1 MLPIDREIF
10 PICCCPAIASCSS
23 SVNRRSFRPLLIG
36 SAMGLTVLVVA
47 GLAYWDAI
55 RESEAALRELA
66 DGQATFARAFGVT
79 LDALRAGGGGDAE
92 VRAILQRAERAG
104 SSRLFLHRGGETTLW
119 STAEREVASARV
131 VEAIQRRDRAVRI
144 PREEAAAFG
153 LPARTAIAGIA
164 YPADP
169 RGVDIVAVSSA
180 EHLRDRQAWARRR
193 LLLSV
198 AAAAGL
204 VLLFGGVALRMQ
216 RKELLLEGELAVA
229 ALQRRSDERLERA
242 SKAAAFGTLA
252 IGVAHEISTPLGV
265 IAARAEQLAAKVGSD
280 EKLSGAVA
288 AIASQADRIKLVI
301 RGLLGLARGDAPSA
315 ERIDPGGVVTEA
327 LALVRHRLE
336 SARVPVTEE
345 IAGALP
351 AVIGDEKLLE
361 QAVVNLLL
369 NACDACKGVDGGIVV
384 RAGEDGGDVT
394 IVVEDSGVGIS
405 EADAGRALEPFFT
418 TKAREGGT
426 GLGLAIAREIVSNH
440 RGTLTLAP
448 QPPRGTRATIRL
460 PPAPGAT

>member
-1 MLPIDREIF
+1 
-10 PICCCPAIASCSS
+10 
-23 SVNRRSFRPLLIG
+23 
-36 SAMGLTVLVVA
+36 MGLAVLVVA

-55 RESEAALRELA
+55 RESEASLREMA
-66 DGQATFARAFGVT
+66 DGQAAVARALGVT
-79 LDALRAGGGGDAE
+79 LDALRAAGAGADGQL
-92 VRAILQRAERAG
+92 RAILQRAERPGASHLFVVHAG
-104 SSRLFLHRGGETTLW
+104 AGVLT
-119 STAEREVASARV
+119 STAGQPVGSARV
-131 VEAIQRRDRAVRI
+131 LNAIARRERAVRI
-144 PREEAAAFG
+144 PREEASAFG

-164 YPADP
+164 YAADP
-169 RGVDIVAVSSA
+169 RGLDIVVVSSA
-180 EHLRDRQAWARRR
+180 EHQRDRQAWARRR

-216 RKELLLEGELAVA
+216 RKELLLESELAVA
-229 ALQRRSDERLERA
+229 ALRRQRDEQLERA

-265 IAARAEQLAAKVGSD
+265 IAARAEQLAPKVAGD
-280 EKLSGAVA
+280 DKLAGAVA

-315 ERIDPGGVVTEA
+315 ERIEPRRVVA
-327 LALVRHRLE
+327 QAVALVRHRLDSAGVPLTE
-336 SARVPVTEE
+336 S
-345 IAGALP
+345 IAGEP
-351 AVIGDEKLLE
+351 SAVIGDEKLLE

-369 NACDACKGVDGGIVV
+369 NACDACKAVGGAIVV
-384 RAGEDGGDVT
+384 RAEQDGDDVT

-405 EADAGRALEPFFT
+405 EADVERALEPFFT

-440 RGTLTLAP
+440 RGSLTLAP
-448 QPPRGTRATIRL
+448 LPGRGTRATIRL
-460 PPAPGAT
+460 PPARRAT

>member
-1 MLPIDREIF
+1 
-10 PICCCPAIASCSS
+10 
-23 SVNRRSFRPLLIG
+23 
-36 SAMGLTVLVVA
+36 MGLAVLVVA
-47 GLAYWDAI
+47 GLAYWDAM

-66 DGQATFARAFGVT
+66 DGQATVARAFGVT
-79 LDALRAGGGGDAE
+79 LDALRADGGGDDAE
-92 VRAILQRAERAG
+92 LRAILERAERSG
-104 SSRLFLHRGGETTLW
+104 SSRLFVHRAGDPTLR
-119 STAEREVASARV
+119 SAASAEIASPRV
-131 VEAIQRRDRAVRI
+131 VEAIGRRERAVRI

-169 RGVDIVAVSSA
+169 RAADVVAISSA
-180 EHLRDRQAWARRR
+180 EHLRDRMAWARRR

-198 AAAAGL
+198 ASAAGL

-216 RKELLLEGELAVA
+216 RKELLLEGALAVA
-229 ALQRRSDERLERA
+229 DLQRRSDERLDRA
-242 SKAAAFGTLA
+242 NKAAAFGTLA

-265 IAARAEQLAAKVGSD
+265 IAARTEQLQAKIAGD
-280 EKLSGAVA
+280 DKLAPAVA
-288 AIASQADRIKLVI
+288 AIASQADRIKQVI

-315 ERIDPGGVVTEA
+315 ERIEPGRIVNEA
-327 LALVRHRLE
+327 VALVRHRLDG
-336 SARVPVTEE
+336 AGVPLTQA
-345 IAGALP
+345 IDDGLP

-369 NACDACKGVDGGIVV
+369 NACDACKTVGGAIVV
-384 RAGEDGGDVT
+384 RAALEANASAGDVV

-448 QPPRGTRATIRL
+448 RPERGTRATVRL
-460 PPAPGAT
+460 PPAPAPAERAT

>member
-1 MLPIDREIF
+1 
-10 PICCCPAIASCSS
+10 
-23 SVNRRSFRPLLIG
+23 
-36 SAMGLTVLVVA
+36 MGLAVLVVA

-55 RESEAALRELA
+55 RESDAALRELA
-66 DGQATFARAFGVT
+66 DGQATVARALGVT
-79 LDALRAGGGGDAE
+79 LEALGAAGIARDAE
-92 VRAILQRAERAG
+92 VRAILRRAERQN
-104 SSRLFLHRGGETTLW
+104 SSRFFLHAPGGATLQA
-119 STAEREVASARV
+119 TGGQEIASARV
-131 VEAIQRRDRAVRI
+131 VEAIGRRERTVRI

-153 LPARTAIAGIA
+153 LPARTALAGIA

-169 RGVDIVAVSSA
+169 RGAVIVAIGSA
-180 EHLRDRQAWARRR
+180 EHQRDRQAWARRR

-216 RKELLLEGELAVA
+216 RKELMLESALAVA

-265 IAARAEQLAAKVGSD
+265 IAARTEQVQEKVAGD
-280 EKLSGAVA
+280 EKLAGAVA

-315 ERIDPGGVVTEA
+315 ERIEPRRVVSQA
-327 LALVRHRLE
+327 VALVRHRLDD
-336 SARVPVTEE
+336 AGVPVTESIE
-345 IAGALP
+345 NALP
-351 AVIGDEKLLE
+351 AVIGDQNLLE

-369 NACDACKGVDGGIVV
+369 NACDACKAVGGGIVV
-384 RAGEDGGDVT
+384 RVAQDRAGGAAGDGATGGDVT

-405 EADAGRALEPFFT
+405 EADVERALEPFFT
-418 TKAREGGT
+418 TKARDGGT

-448 QPPRGTRATIRL
+448 MPGRGTRAIIRL
-460 PPAPGAT
+460 PPARETT

>member
-1 MLPIDREIF
+1 
-10 PICCCPAIASCSS
+10 
-23 SVNRRSFRPLLIG
+23 
-36 SAMGLTVLVVA
+36 MGLTVLVVA

-55 RESEAALRELA
+55 RESDAALREMA
-66 DGQATFARAFGVT
+66 DGQAIFARALGVT
-79 LDALRAGGGGDAE
+79 LGAFRSIGSDDDARL
-92 VRAILQRAERAG
+92 RAILRRVEQPG
-104 SSRLFLHRGGETTLW
+104 SSRIFLHAAGDAALR
-119 STAEREVASARV
+119 STAGEGVASARV
-131 VEAIQRRDRAVRI
+131 IDAIRRHEQAVRI

-153 LPARTAIAGIA
+153 LPPRTAIAGIA
-164 YPADP
+164 YPDVP
-169 RGVDIVAVSSA
+169 RGVDIVTVRSA
-180 EHLRDRQAWARRR
+180 EHQRDRASWARRR

-204 VLLFGGVALRMQ
+204 VLAFGGIALRMQ
-216 RKELLLEGELAVA
+216 RKELMLEGQLAVA
-229 ALQRRSDERLERA
+229 ALRRRSDERLERA

-265 IAARAEQLAAKVGSD
+265 IAARAEQMQPKVADD
-280 EKLSGAVA
+280 EKLAGAVA
-288 AIASQADRIKLVI
+288 AIASQAERIRQVI

-315 ERIDPGGVVTEA
+315 ERIEPRRVVSGA
-327 LALVRHRLE
+327 VALVRHRLDSAGVPLTE
-336 SARVPVTEE
+336 S
-345 IAGALP
+345 IGNALP

-369 NACDACKGVDGGIVV
+369 NACDACKGVGGAIVV

-440 RGTLTLAP
+440 RGTLALAP

-460 PPAPGAT
+460 PPVRGAT

>member
-1 MLPIDREIF
+1 MGT
-10 PICCCPAIASCSS
+10 CCSS
-23 SVNRRSFRPLLIG
+23 VTRRSFRPLLIG
-36 SAMGLTVLVVA
+36 SAMGLTVLIVA

-66 DGQATFARAFGVT
+66 DGQANFARAFGVT
-79 LDALRAGGGGDAE
+79 VDALRAADGGGDGE
-92 VRAILQRAERAG
+92 LSAILQRAERAG
-104 SSRLFLHRGGETTLW
+104 ASRLFVHRAGETTLR
-119 STAEREVASARV
+119 SSGQTEVASARV
-131 VEAIQRRDRAVRI
+131 VEAIQRRERAVRI

-169 RGVDIVAVSSA
+169 RGIDIVAISSA
-180 EHLRDRQAWARRR
+180 EHQRDREAWARRR

-216 RKELLLEGELAVA
+216 RKELVLEGQLAVA

-265 IAARAEQLAAKVGSD
+265 IAARAEQLGAKVGAD
-280 EKLSGAVA
+280 DKLSGAVA
-288 AIASQADRIKLVI
+288 AIASQADRIKQVI

-315 ERIDPGGVVTEA
+315 ERIDPGRVVTEA
-327 LALVRHRLE
+327 VALVRHRLE
-336 SARVPVTEE
+336 SARVPVTQA
-345 IAGALP
+345 IAADLP

-369 NACDACKGVDGGIVV
+369 NACDASKTVGGGIVV
-384 RAGEDGGDVT
+384 RAGENGGDVT
-394 IVVEDSGVGIS
+394 IVVEDTGVGIS
-405 EADAGRALEPFFT
+405 DADAGRALEPFFT

-440 RGTLTLAP
+440 SSTLTLAP
-448 QPPRGTRATIRL
+448 LPPRGTRATIRL
-460 PPAPGAT
+460 PPARGAT

>member
-1 MLPIDREIF
+1 MLL
-10 PICCCPAIASCSS
+10 
-23 SVNRRSFRPLLIG
+23 SVSRRSFRPLLIG

-47 GLAYWDAI
+47 GLAYWDAM
-55 RESEAALRELA
+55 RESDAALRELG
-66 DGQATFARAFGVT
+66 DGQATVARAFGVT
-79 LDALRAGGGGDAE
+79 LDALRAAGGGGDADL
-92 VRAILQRAERAG
+92 RAILQRAERSG
-104 SSRLFLHRGGETTLW
+104 TSRLFVHHAGDPTLR
-119 STAEREVASARV
+119 STAETGAASARV
-131 VEAIQRRDRAVRI
+131 IAAIDRHEPAVRI

-153 LPARTAIAGIA
+153 LPARMAIAGIA

-169 RGVDIVAVSSA
+169 RGADIVAISSA
-180 EHLRDRQAWARRR
+180 EHQRDRLAWARRR

-204 VLLFGGVALRMQ
+204 VLLFGGVALRTQ
-216 RKELLLEGELAVA
+216 RKELLLEGALAVA

-265 IAARAEQLAAKVGSD
+265 IAARAEQLQAKVSGD
-280 EKLSGAVA
+280 EKLGGAVA
-288 AIASQADRIKLVI
+288 AIASQADRIRQVI

-315 ERIDPGGVVTEA
+315 ERIDPGRVVAGA
-327 LALVRHRLE
+327 LALVRHRLDG
-336 SARVPVTEE
+336 AGVPVAES
-345 IAGALP
+345 IAGPLP
-351 AVIGDEKLLE
+351 AVIGDEALLE

-369 NACDACKGVDGGIVV
+369 NACDACKTVGGAIVV
-384 RAGEDGGDVT
+384 RAAEDGGAVA

-405 EADAGRALEPFFT
+405 EADVERALEPFFT

-448 QPPRGTRATIRL
+448 MPERGTRATIRL
-460 PPAPGAT
+460 TPAQEST